1 MYLLALVLVFAVI
14 GYLLAGTRLGE
25 RVDRASD
32 RVSASSRSW
41 ADKAEA
47 SWRSLFKGRSRA
59 DDFLDWVAG
68 PGADSLPDDFKD
80 WLAVL
85 SIEEVREFTSAL
97 VVVAHS
103 LGFELDTLVDGGL
116 DQQPILR
123 QVFVEAIVVY
133 SDAYRKA
140 KQALEEAKAAKDK
153 TTETSPPS
161 GDGKKPARK
170 RASRRKR
177 EPATEAVETASAA

>member
-1 MYLLALVLVFAVI
+1 MYLLTLVLVFAVI
-14 GYLLAGTRLGE
+14 GYLLAGSRLGE

-32 RVSASSRSW
+32 RVTDSSRSW
-41 ADKAEA
+41 VDKAEA
-47 SWRSLFKGRSRA
+47 SWRSLFKTRSRA
-59 DDFLDWVAG
+59 DGFRDWAAG

-80 WLAVL
+80 WLAAL
-85 SIEEVREFTSAL
+85 STEEAREFASAL
-97 VVVAHS
+97 TGFAHS
-103 LGFELDTLVDGGL
+103 LGFNLDTLVDGGL

-123 QVFVEAIVVY
+123 QVFVETIVVY

-140 KQALEEAKAAKDK
+140 KQALKEAKGAKVK
-153 TTETSPPS
+153 TPETSPS

-177 EPATEAVETASAA
+177 EPAAEAVETASAA